1 MVWTPPQRAAWTRT
15 LAAGPI
21 PPLTDDLDRPFDA
34 DTLLGE
40 ARARA
45 GGAADPAGDPEAAD
59 VAPALGDT
67 DPAFREG
74 LDRLLHSLE
83 HEANLDR
90 VGRWWAYT
98 WVNRLLDVRLQ
109 VARYVRAD
117 PGVRDEPIERP
128 IFVTGGPRTGTSI
141 LHALLARDPANRVP
155 TTWEFL
161 RPVPPPEP
169 TTRDTD
175 PRIGLAER
183 EIRFVTAAVP
193 AMDAIHEKSGTLP
206 KECISAHALAFRS
219 EDFTGQFAIPSYAAW
234 LADCDMRPAYAYHR
248 LVLQILQR
256 RTPGATRWVLKS
268 PAHLL
273 TLDALVDVYPD
284 ARLAVT
290 HRDPLTVLASLSS
303 LIATIHHAY
312 GNRSDIRDVA
322 RTQSDLWCTA
332 YARLTAFR
340 NAGRVAES
348 DWHDSTY
355 ADFMRDP
362 IVVVRELYA
371 GFGLELGAEA
381 EGRMRAYLA
390 ARPQG
395 RHGRHAYAF
404 DDLGL
409 DREDVR
415 SRLTDYQKRFRVPT
429 EGI

>member
-1 MVWTPPQRAAWTRT
+1 MGWTPPQRAAWTET
-15 LAAGPI
+15 LGAGDM
-21 PPLTDDLDRPFDA
+21 PPLTDELDRPFDP
-34 DTLLGE
+34 DLLLGE
-40 ARARA
+40 ARARN
-45 GGAADPAGDPEAAD
+45 GSTETESGDGDPE
-59 VAPALGDT
+59 
-67 DPAFREG
+67 FRDG
-74 LDRLLHSLE
+74 FDRLLYSLE

-90 VGRWWAYT
+90 VGRWWAHT
-98 WVNRLLDVRLQ
+98 WVARLLDVRSQ
-109 VARYVRAD
+109 VARYVRED
-117 PGVRDEPIERP
+117 PGVLDEMIERP

-141 LHALLARDPANRVP
+141 LHALLAQDPANRVP

-169 TTRDTD
+169 ATRDSD
-175 PRIGLAER
+175 PRIALAER
-183 EIRFVTAAVP
+183 EIRFVTSAVP

-219 EDFTGQFAIPSYAAW
+219 EDFTGQFAIPGYAAW
-234 LADCDMRPAYAYHR
+234 LAQCDMRPAYRYHR

-256 RTPGATRWVLKS
+256 RTPPGRRWVLKS

-312 GNRSDIRDVA
+312 GNPSDIRDVA
-322 RTQSDLWCTA
+322 RTQTDLWCTA
-332 YARLTAFR
+332 YDRLTAFR
-340 NAGRVAES
+340 DAGRIAES
-348 DWHDSTY
+348 DWHDSAY

-362 IVVVRELYA
+362 IAVVRELYA
-371 GFGLELGAEA
+371 TFGLDLEADAEH
-381 EGRMRAYLA
+381 RMRDHLA

-395 RHGRHAYAF
+395 KHGKHRYLF

-409 DREDVR
+409 DRDDIR
-415 SRLTDYQKRFRVPT
+415 SRLADYQKRFRVPT
-429 EGI
+429 EEI

>member
-1 MVWTPPQRAAWTRT
+1 MPWTPPQRAAWTET
-15 LAAGPI
+15 LAAGDI
-21 PPLTDDLDRPFDA
+21 PPLTDDLDRPFAADA
-34 DTLLGE
+34 LLGE
-40 ARARA
+40 ARART
-45 GGAADPAGDPEAAD
+45 GLSDPDEDDP
-59 VAPALGDT
+59 G
-67 DPAFREG
+67 FREG
-74 LDRLLHSLE
+74 LDRLLYALE

-90 VGRWWAYT
+90 VGRWWAHT
-98 WVNRLLDVRLQ
+98 WVARLLEVRLQ
-109 VARYVRAD
+109 VARYVRDD
-117 PGVRDEPIERP
+117 PGVLDEPIHRP

-169 TTRDTD
+169 ATRDTD
-175 PRIGLAER
+175 PRIALAER
-183 EIRFVTAAVP
+183 EIRFITGAVP

-234 LADCDMRPAYAYHR
+234 LAECDMRPAYAYHR

-256 RTPGATRWVLKS
+256 RTPGRTRWVLKS

-303 LIATIHHAY
+303 LITTIHHAY
-312 GNRSDIRDVA
+312 GNASDIRDVA
-322 RTQSDLWCTA
+322 RTQSDLWCGA
-332 YARLTAFR
+332 YDRLTVFR
-340 NAGRVAES
+340 DAGLIAEA
-348 DWHDSTY
+348 DWHDSAY

-362 IVVVRELYA
+362 IAVVRDLYA
-371 GFGLELGAEA
+371 TFGLDLTAEA
-381 EGRMRAYLA
+381 EDAMRAHLA
-390 ARPQG
+390 DRPQG
-395 RHGRHAYAF
+395 RHGRHKYSF
-404 DDLGL
+404 EDLGL

-415 SRLTDYQKRFRVPT
+415 SRLTDYQKRFLVPT
-429 EGI
+429 EEI

>member
-1 MVWTPPQRAAWTRT
+1 MGWTPPQRAAWTET
-15 LAAGPI
+15 LVAGDI
-21 PPLTDDLDRPFDA
+21 PPLTDDLDRPFVA
-34 DTLLGE
+34 EVLIGE
-40 ARARA
+40 ARGRT
-45 GGAADPAGDPEAAD
+45 GLTDLGEGDPD
-59 VAPALGDT
+59 
-67 DPAFREG
+67 FREG
-74 LDRLLHSLE
+74 LDRLLYSLE

-90 VGRWWAYT
+90 VGRWWAHT
-98 WVNRLLDVRLQ
+98 WVARLLDVRLQ
-109 VARYVRAD
+109 IARYVQDD
-117 PGVRDEPIERP
+117 PGVLDEAIERP

-141 LHALLARDPANRVP
+141 LHALLAQDPANRVP

-169 TTRDTD
+169 RTRAVD
-175 PRIGLAER
+175 PRIALAER
-183 EIRFVTAAVP
+183 EIRFITAAVP
-193 AMDAIHEKSGTLP
+193 VMDAIHDKSGTLP

-219 EDFTGQFAIPSYAAW
+219 EDFTGQFAIPGYAAW
-234 LADCDMRPAYAYHR
+234 LAECDMRPAYTYHR

-256 RTPGATRWVLKS
+256 RTPGDTRWVLKS

-312 GNRSDIRDVA
+312 GNPSDIRDVA
-322 RTQSDLWCTA
+322 RTQTDLWCTA
-332 YARLTAFR
+332 YDRLTAFR
-340 NAGRVAES
+340 DAGRIAES
-348 DWHDSTY
+348 DWHDSAY

-362 IVVVRELYA
+362 IAVVRELYA
-371 GFGLELGAEA
+371 TFGLDLDGEA
-381 EGRMRAYLA
+381 ERRMRDHLA

-395 RHGRHAYAF
+395 RHGRHTYSF

-409 DREDVR
+409 DRAGIR

-429 EGI
+429 EEI